1 MTRVEKFRRARI
13 EKRKRLLRK
22 VRSFFLV
29 FVVSL
34 LLLSIS
40 AVIFIFY
47 SPYTKLKELYVTT
60 AMTTMSH
67 QYLARIF
74 LSDDEINSIM
84 EKNKIKEPVENT
96 DRSEIDIKT
105 GQGENKS
112 RDEKKSEEIELVN
125 ISGATFK
132 GYMLIVKDP
141 SRVSVGTSKS
151 IGKVGMMVKDIVK
164 RYDAVGG
171 INAGGFADENG
182 TGTGGTPQG
191 ILIED
196 GEVVFVSSYGK
207 HSIIGFDKNNVLVL
221 GNYTYDEIME
231 LGLRD
236 AVSFKPFLV
245 VNGKP
250 VIKHGDGGWGIA
262 PRTAIGQR
270 KDGTVLMLVIDGRQ
284 IGSIG
289 ATLKDVQDI
298 MLEYGAHNAANL
310 DGGSSTTL
318 CYNGKIVNN
327 PCSIYGPRH
336 VPSAFIIK

>member
-1 MTRVEKFRRARI
+1 MTRVEKFKRLRM
-13 EKRKRLLRK
+13 EKRKKL
-22 VRSFFLV
+22 VRRIRNFLV
-29 FVVSL
+29 IFVVSL
-34 LLLSIS
+34 LLLGVS

-74 LSDDEINSIM
+74 LSEEEINNIM
-84 EKNKIKEPVENT
+84 EKNRIKEPVENS
-96 DRSEIDIKT
+96 DVSDIDT
-105 GQGENKS
+105 GAGK
-112 RDEKKSEEIELVN
+112 DSEESEDIQLVN
-125 ISGATFK
+125 ITRGKFK

-141 SRVSVGTSKS
+141 SRVSVGTSQN
-151 IGKVGMMVKDIVK
+151 IGKTGMTVMDIVK
-164 RYDAVGG
+164 RYGAIGG

-182 TGTGGTPQG
+182 KGTGGIPQG
-191 ILIED
+191 ILIEN
-196 GEVVFVSSYGK
+196 GKVVFASSHGK
-207 HSIIGFDKNNVLVL
+207 HSIIGFDRNNVLVL
-221 GNYTYDEIME
+221 GNYTLDEME
-231 LGLRD
+231 KLGLRD
-236 AVSFKPFLV
+236 AVSFRPFLV

-250 VIKHGDGGWGIA
+250 VITQGDGGWGIA

-284 IGSIG
+284 ISSIG

-318 CYNGKIVNN
+318 CYNGETVNN